1 MERLRRFSQYLA
13 ALVGNS
19 YWLFPWK
26 APIYQGPIKRVCFPG
41 LNCYS
46 CPAASMACPLGSIQN
61 FFASFRVNLHA
72 GIFHPGFY
80 VIGSM
85 GLIGSVIGRMPC
97 GWICPFGL
105 IQEWLN
111 RVPLPRIRLWRPLM
125 WLRYLFLVL
134 FVVLM
139 PLFVVD
145 SLGYGSTWF
154 CKLICPAGTLE
165 AGLPLI
171 WLEKGL
177 RAAVGWLFAW
187 KLFVLLLIIFWS
199 MVTSRPF
206 CRVICPLGLFFG
218 LFNRTSWLKLNF
230 LADRCVGCKACA
242 RVCPTGVSFFDGTDD
257 INGTTCIRCLRCVSI
272 CPAGSVKAEF
282 GPVMGKDYHGK
293 EIGVG
298 HPQ

>member
-1 MERLRRFSQYLA
+1 MERLRRFSQYIF
-13 ALVGNS
+13 ALIGNS

-26 APIYQGPIKRVCFPG
+26 APIYQGPVKRICFPG

-61 FFASFRVNLHA
+61 FLASFRTNLQA
-72 GIFHPGFY
+72 GILHPGTY

-85 GLIGSVIGRMPC
+85 GLVGSVVGRMPC

-111 RVPLPRIRLWRPLM
+111 RVPLPRIGLWRPLR
-125 WLRYLFLVL
+125 WLRYVFLVV

-145 SLGYGSTWF
+145 ALGYGSTWF
-154 CKLICPAGTLE
+154 CKLVCPAGTLE
-165 AGLPLI
+165 AGLPLV

-187 KLFVLLLIIFWS
+187 KLLVLLLIIFWS

-218 LFNRTSWLKLNF
+218 LFNRASWLRLRF
-230 LADRCVGCKACA
+230 LADRCVRCKACA
-242 RVCPTGVSFFDGTDD
+242 RVCPTGVLFFDGTDD
-257 INGTTCIRCLRCVSI
+257 INSTMCIRCLRCVSI

-282 GPVMGKDYHGK
+282 GPVMRRDYYGKK
-293 EIGVG
+293 IGVG
-298 HPQ
+298 NPQ